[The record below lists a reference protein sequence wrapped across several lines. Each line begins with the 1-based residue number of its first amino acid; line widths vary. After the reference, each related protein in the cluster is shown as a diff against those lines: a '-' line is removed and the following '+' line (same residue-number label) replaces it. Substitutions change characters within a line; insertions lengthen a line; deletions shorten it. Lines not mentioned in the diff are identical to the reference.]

1 MKAKEYL
8 DQVKKLN
15 RLIENKM
22 AEREQWRSMATST
35 GTFSNGERVQTSGS
49 QQKMADA
56 VCRYM
61 DLEKEIDSCIDR
73 YVDARQDVIATIE
86 QLPAV
91 EYDLLHKIY
100 IQEIELADIPN
111 ICGKSYS
118 WVTKVH
124 GWALKAV
131 QDILDRKEKYR
142 EEMQNLRKD
151 V

>member
-8 DQVKKLN
+8 EQVKKLN
-15 RLIENKM
+15 RLIQNKM
-22 AEREQWRSMATST
+22 AEKEQWRSMATST
-35 GTFSNGERVQTSGS
+35 GTFSDGERVQTSGS

-56 VCRYM
+56 VGRYV
-61 DLEKEIDSCIDR
+61 DLEKEIDRCIDK

-86 QLPAV
+86 QLPYD
-91 EYDLLHKIY
+91 EYDVLHKIY

-118 WVTKVH
+118 WATKVH
-124 GWALKAV
+124 GWAIQKV
-131 QDILDRKEKYR
+131 QDILDRR
-142 EEMQNLRKD
+142 ERKHEA

>member
-8 DQVKKLN
+8 QQVEKLN

-22 AEREQWRSMATST
+22 AEKEQWISMATST
-35 GTFSNGERVQTSGS
+35 GTFSDGDRVQTSGS

-56 VCRYM
+56 VCRYI
-61 DLEKEIDSCIDR
+61 DLEKEIDRCIDK

-86 QLPAV
+86 QLPGK

-100 IQEIELADIPN
+100 IQGIELADMPN
-111 ICGKSYS
+111 VCGKSYS

-124 GWALKAV
+124 GWALQKV
-131 QDILDRKEKYR
+131 QDILDRKERYR
-142 EEMQNLRKD
+142 EEMQNLRKN